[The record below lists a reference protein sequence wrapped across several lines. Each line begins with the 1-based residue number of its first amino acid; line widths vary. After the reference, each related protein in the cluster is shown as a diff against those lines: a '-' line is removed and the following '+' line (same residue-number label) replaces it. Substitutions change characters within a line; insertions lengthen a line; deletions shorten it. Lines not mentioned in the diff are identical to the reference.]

1 MDRLYI
7 VATDQAPDILFD
19 IESDIYSIKGRSISP
34 DDSHFHRIEKWIDDN
49 IDNLPSKITIEI
61 SLEFFNITSSKKM
74 LHIFHKLDEIKSTK
88 IEIDWL
94 CVDEDMFEIGEDYA
108 FMVNNIKFNI
118 SMVQN

>member
-7 VATDQAPDILFD
+7 VATDQTPDILFD
-19 IESDIYSIKGRSISP
+19 IESGIYSIKGRSISP